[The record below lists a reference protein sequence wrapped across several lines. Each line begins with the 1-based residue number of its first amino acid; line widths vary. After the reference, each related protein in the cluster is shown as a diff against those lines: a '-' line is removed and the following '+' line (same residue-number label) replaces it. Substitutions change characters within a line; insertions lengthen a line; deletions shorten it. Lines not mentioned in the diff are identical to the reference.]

1 MKTSSHC
8 HSIMHKTL
16 ATPENTGVKVTCR
29 CGVAGSVARTVVRV
43 LYESVGRLLGVRI
56 EGEGVRV

>member
-1 MKTSSHC
+1 
-8 HSIMHKTL
+8 MHKTL